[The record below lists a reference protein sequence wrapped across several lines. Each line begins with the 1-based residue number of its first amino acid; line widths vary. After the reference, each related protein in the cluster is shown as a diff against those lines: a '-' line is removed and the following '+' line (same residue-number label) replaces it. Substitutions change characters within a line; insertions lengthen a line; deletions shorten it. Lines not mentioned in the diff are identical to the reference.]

1 MGQNPSQYGLV
12 TSWYVLEKAIEPWLR
27 PSMRRRSKSSNNFI
41 KRAQPA
47 EVTFKITKILRW
59 TCLKHF
65 AIIKYRFLSDTNGLC
80 WWWRWRYLSRWL
92 RWTIIMPTLQWIW
105 SAMVS
110 SRIDKFWSTYLWVS
124 FHWAKVLKAKFYFF
138 WVLKYRLETQAGNTG
153 WKTFWEYVSK

>member
-1 MGQNPSQYGLV
+1 
-12 TSWYVLEKAIEPWLR
+12 
-27 PSMRRRSKSSNNFI
+27 MRRRSKSSNNFI

-47 EVTFKITKILRW
+47 EVTFKRQNNENLTLNML
-59 TCLKHF
+59 TVSYLKKF
-65 AIIKYRFLSDTNGLC
+65 RNWKDFENTNFSQSSDTNGLC

-110 SRIDKFWSTYLWVS
+110 SRLDKFRSTYLWVS
-124 FHWAKVLKAKFYFF
+124 FHWAKVLKAKFYFVWF
-138 WVLKYRLETQAGNTG
+138 LKYRLETQAGNTG